1 MQWLKNGTFAW
12 NILHEQQLW
21 KWYNVKD
28 RTLYEYIRGSRW
40 KRRLIFPHIGS
51 FDPLELHSTSS
62 CLSSPTWTSFISGWT
77 FQVFEGHLGYWYSTL
92 QQCFTLKSWRFQNFP
107 HLPEKMFSSHFH
119 HQQIACFFIKLR
131 ACIRPSWIQSCSAGS
146 PRPGTWVSAG
156 GTWEGRSLRVCPGR
170 MLPGHSDR
178 T

>member
-1 MQWLKNGTFAW
+1 METQPDL
-12 NILHEQQLW
+12 
-21 KWYNVKD
+21 
-28 RTLYEYIRGSRW
+28 
-40 KRRLIFPHIGS
+40 PHSES
-51 FDPLELHSTSS
+51 FDHLELQSTSS
-62 CLSSPTWTSFISGWT
+62 FFSSPTWTSFISGGT
-77 FQVFEGHLGYWYSTL
+77 FQVFEGHLGYWDSTL
-92 QQCFTLKSWRFQNFP
+92 QQCFTFKSWRFQNFP
-107 HLPEKMFSSHFH
+107 HLPEKIFSSHFH